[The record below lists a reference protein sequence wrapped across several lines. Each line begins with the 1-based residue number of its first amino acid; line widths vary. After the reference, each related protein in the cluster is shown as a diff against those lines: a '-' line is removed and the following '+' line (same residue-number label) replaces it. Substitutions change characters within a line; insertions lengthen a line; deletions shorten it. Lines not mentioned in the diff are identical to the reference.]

1 MDTFNIGDKVIY
13 NPNCVLEPDWERP
26 WHHCI
31 ITGKLYGTHLVVR
44 MLHNSRIDTIHY
56 RAIRHL
62 YAKVHHIELHV
73 PPGTIDII
81 TYEELKDGD
90 IIVDFLRTDTEY
102 ESKFNTYY
110 LESTFNTLTKNP
122 FTNKPID
129 KSSIIRY
136 RVVPK

>member
-13 NPNCVLEPDWERP
+13 DPNCVKKPDWERP
-26 WHHCI
+26 WDHGI

-44 MLHNSRIDTIHY
+44 MLYNGRISTIHY
-56 RAIRHL
+56 PAVRHL
-62 YAKVHHIELHV
+62 HDKVHHIELHV

-90 IIVDFLRTDTEY
+90 IIVDFLRTNTEY

-110 LESTFNTLTKNP
+110 LESTFNTLTKNQ

-129 KSSIIRY
+129 KSSIIKY
-136 RVVPK
+136 ICKII